1 MKKQIYETERDI
13 GALNELFITLNS
25 KYQKMDPNKVH
36 PRLEEL
42 MERQIPNKLS
52 DANGFCCLGMP
63 RNKKINIDNI
73 LAQMAESEMI
83 IFSYL

>member
-1 MKKQIYETERDI
+1 MKKQIYETEKDI

-36 PRLEEL
+36 PRLQEL
-42 MERQIPNKLS
+42 MESQIPNNLI
-52 DANGFCCLGMP
+52 DANGFCCLGVP
-63 RNKKINIDNI
+63 GNKKTYVGHI
-73 LAQMAESEMI
+73 LPQMAEAEMI